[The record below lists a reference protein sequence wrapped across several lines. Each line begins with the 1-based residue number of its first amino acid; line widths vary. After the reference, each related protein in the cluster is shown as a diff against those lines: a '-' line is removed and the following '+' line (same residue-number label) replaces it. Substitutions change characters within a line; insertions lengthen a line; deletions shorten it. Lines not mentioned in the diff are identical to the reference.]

1 MEEDELKYVMRLLD
15 DLSDA
20 ILEEILKFHDEVERR
35 IPHSE
40 FSKETWDFFKINLK
54 NNPVTTSKILMYIQ
68 EQSQNETVINNIQ
81 IIYLEILKVELSEN
95 NCSDKLITLIS
106 LIKWKENFVDKFIHQ
121 ILIHLTEDGFRQ
133 YRKQILLSL
142 LPHDKPYLL
151 SVASEAMQRNEP
163 QKEFKLTPEYML
175 ELCYQDKI
183 HWLLKAAE
191 VYKHQLLDMES
202 VTFKINNFTKQILIM
217 VLIDLTNSAETYDL
231 SSLVHQLTNIF
242 SILDTYTTSDDQ
254 LQFYLT
260 EIKRELT
267 VIKFCLE
274 NNCKIMTTCIFSQVL
289 SQSALTVISQVCRL
303 SKIDRYKVSRLLNIN
318 NDFMNELVT
327 LSSKK
332 EVKKRESNSINWDVL
347 TYNSYCAITKVI
359 DTILNSSEGADDPQ
373 ETSSSLEDVKRL
385 ILSLQPLQ
393 YCVEVIENIFSCLFL
408 RYEFFSCYEQTQEFP
423 CGTHSECS
431 YFYSKKQTKS
441 PKYISTDNVGFI
453 CNAFTMQIV
462 LNTLKLCL
470 EKIDDDL
477 VVEDIDPDMV
487 ARFKNLI
494 KIVNH
499 SMWKLQLVSTL
510 SPETNPLQLKL
521 CLDYVEVDG
530 SSEEEEHEY
539 DVKALRKKTK
549 NRRKHNSKQDV
560 DHAMLTSTISAN
572 EDAYLG
578 MKGNSIDFIS
588 TMLSQPNCLVALAL
602 FNNDFSKANQ
612 ILEMFDLADSEIAT
626 EVTFTEQL
634 RHLVAKIKNIIYYR
648 DDTRYATKEL
658 SSLSVVSTEVMGL
671 VEGFL
676 ATNRAPNSFDIL
688 ELATRHPHLQ
698 LYSHQNAPF
707 INAVDILLSSG
718 LNREITYGL
727 INVVERKLAEVR
739 NCTDVTAVKKN
750 NYIRFVE
757 DVASVTFEIFGNTDK
772 SFDFVDNICGLIVD
786 CRIPLKHKE
795 FCKMNQLAKELRQS
809 CDDLVDV
816 VNITESV
823 NIDQNL
829 LQKYHQTYMNVVA
842 ASDKD
847 ICNVG
852 EVSCH
857 GNKKSRIPYL
867 RMCYMYCKTVSQLEQ
882 EENQS
887 SDTSVDLPYFF
898 VLGKQLHDVFGNM
911 INKNEIPVTNLE
923 PICKKLNVNLIPKLI
938 LNFCPSI
945 TLASSHKEATE
956 ENFNNLLQYVYEFR
970 NPEENL
976 FLDPVANFAPLPR
989 SPDPQ
994 CLTYIILHNWVLA
1007 HIIKKIHTTSNE
1019 NSLQQSMDART
1030 KALNNYMELERFNC
1044 LKVLFDGNKYLASL
1058 HTSIDLDKLF
1068 VYMPKLI
1075 GAGKILKCLNIIE
1088 SLSETQQMCSANLS
1102 NLRDLIL
1109 FKLATNSMISNN
1121 WRYCQYLKC
1130 PELKLNLIL
1139 NNLNSWSAEGA
1150 MEILDYLR
1158 FLLNQEVLEE
1168 GFYEKCTDWMIK
1180 IPLYSQI
1187 ASIMGANHWYDVY
1200 EKSME
1205 NPENIIELLL
1215 DSQQYKLCLEWA
1227 DVHNVSENVKNL
1239 IVKSLLQQLFEY
1251 TNQATPEFIQELLR
1265 RLPMNQA
1272 MDLIQEEMSKV
1283 RNVEIL
1289 QVCIEFISENSFDWK
1304 LFENIKIGLQIMV
1317 EIDTNLRHLFWDLI
1331 EKPLLMIEQFL
1342 MNAKL
1347 DVLANIINKI
1357 WPNLKKDPSGDN
1369 LYYNIKIIESVIIS
1383 KNAVDAL
1390 LRFYAEKALDMKNPL
1405 NACPVP
1411 PKFMDDSLLQSIDS
1425 INIESANKPFIM
1437 PEQVP
1442 TKEQWA
1448 EDYSTDRCMLC
1459 RTSIF
1464 SMIIRR
1470 HHCRRCGR
1478 LVCHACSSRR
1488 MQVPTYPSGVKF
1500 RVCNDCYTQTMT
1512 KKSSSEYDNVLLSS
1526 NSDSA
1531 ASGTTCMDWCLSAN
1545 SGRNEAVRAE
1555 FNYEFTPNVTLCLSI
1570 MKMHSINLDYPRFL
1584 LDRSDE
1590 VARELS
1596 RGGDARL
1603 LVRARRSLLLAAAE
1617 LYSRTPQEKNG
1628 AGNISRLAETGA
1640 AHATRCLAHADA
1652 MATLVKHQAHH
1663 LIPQQGA
1670 HPSQIVRSLL
1680 EAEKWE
1686 LALEIATKSG
1696 LPRNSVLAAWGKACL
1711 KAGCFKQAREKFAHC
1726 FKSTVNVYVEDDC
1739 EFGKEASE
1747 SHFMNRRVQS
1757 LRYSE
1762 RSSSSV
1768 SSVQSDGR
1776 PRTNPPLLNE
1786 IVNML
1791 ENMNYPV
1798 NQQLLNKAETI
1809 KTTNEKLTSLNMGK
1823 KKIQLTEPALNI
1835 MHTLASVKK
1844 IKQGDYSDF
1853 QTAFLQPK
1861 KSLAQGLL
1869 RRNNNHSEPKTD
1881 QNYKRLDPFFYKE
1894 CVYYLT
1900 NYGSHVANIAF
1911 YLKHSNMTEVITY
1924 CYDNF
1929 VEKETFTEC
1938 VYMECLKKDRV
1949 NELLKAMSD
1958 MDSTLEM
1965 WSEYIMHICRT
1976 LEMSKRLEALYA
1988 LQCGSGQHARASAT
2002 CALLYSRP
2010 TARGPTPFAALHAR
2024 QHHLNAAL
2032 HHLGQCVPVAVSEYT
2047 CPLFMPS
2054 SVTSV
2059 RPPPGPVRARRKTN
2073 DPKSLNFNLDKATID
2088 NLMTTITRQMEL
2100 TKYLAACEASGRLT
2114 EKVLN
2119 EVIPVQSGRRDD
2131 NNFRPVTLFGST
2143 TDKIRL
2149 VAVVLATGQSIEAG
2163 FELAFKIITEHK
2175 LDSMNIYT
2183 HVARYLVQSDRF
2195 MEVKTL
2201 AKCIRSSKEIAANLM
2216 SDQVL
2221 QAGVTAVVTQ
2231 CEARGQLHDEQAEIL
2246 IADIHSVTIKI
2257 SCYLTC
2263 RNVSSAYILAARNDR
2278 TNDLRRVL
2286 QESERLGNDHV
2297 RNACIK
2303 RLTSKNVL

>member
-1 MEEDELKYVMRLLD
+1 MEEEELKYVINLLD
-15 DLSDA
+15 DLSVSTY
-20 ILEEILKFHDEVERR
+20 EEILNFHYDIEDRK
-35 IPHSE
+35 PPSE
-40 FSKETWDFFKINLK
+40 FSNEIWDFFKMNMK
-54 NNPVTTSKILMYIQ
+54 NNPVTTSKILAYIQ
-68 EQSQNETVINNIQ
+68 QNSQNEIITKNIQ
-81 IIYLEILKVELSEN
+81 MIYLEVLKSEFSEN

-106 LIKWKENFVDKFIHQ
+106 LVRWKDQFLNKFVQ
-121 ILIHLTEDGFRQ
+121 EVLIHLTEDIYRQ

-142 LPHDKPYLL
+142 LPHDTPNLL
-151 SVASEAMQRNEP
+151 SIASEAMQRNEP

-175 ELCYQDKI
+175 ELCYQDKT

-191 VYKHQLLDMES
+191 VYKHQLHDMES

-242 SILDTYTTSDDQ
+242 SILDTYSTADEQ

-274 NNCKIMTTCIFSQVL
+274 NNCKIMTTSIFTQVL
-289 SQSALTVISQVCRL
+289 SQSALTVISQICRL
-303 SKIDRYKVSRLLNIN
+303 SKVDRYKVSRLLNVN
-318 NDFMNELVT
+318 NEFMKELVT
-327 LSSKK
+327 LSSKS
-332 EVKKRESNSINWDVL
+332 EAKRKDSNCVNWDVL

-359 DTILNSSEGADDPQ
+359 DTILSSSEGIDDPQ
-373 ETSSSLEDVKRL
+373 ETTSSLEDVKRL

-408 RYEFFSCYEQTQEFP
+408 RYEFFSCYEQTQDFP

-431 YFYSKKQTKS
+431 YFYSKKQNRS
-441 PKYISTDNVGFI
+441 PKSISTNNAGFM
-453 CNAFTMQIV
+453 CNAFTTQIV

-470 EKIDDDL
+470 EKIDGDMK
-477 VVEDIDPDMV
+477 VEEIDQDVV

-494 KIVNH
+494 RIVNH

-510 SPETNPLQLKL
+510 SPETNPLQMKL

-530 SSEEEEHEY
+530 SSEEDDREY
-539 DVKALRKKTK
+539 DIKTLRKKIK
-549 NRRKHNSKQDV
+549 GRRKFNTKQDV
-560 DHAMLTSTISAN
+560 DHTMVASTISAN
-572 EDAYLG
+572 EDAFLG
-578 MKGNSIDFIS
+578 IKGNTIDFIS
-588 TMLSQPNCLVALAL
+588 TMLAQPNCLVALAL
-602 FNNDFSKANQ
+602 YNNDFSKANQ

-676 ATNRAPNSFDIL
+676 ASNRVPHSFDIL

-739 NCTDVTAVKKN
+739 SSTDVSAVKKN

-757 DVASVTFEIFGNTDK
+757 DIASVTFEIFGNAEK
-772 SFDFVDNICGLIVD
+772 SFDFIDNVCGLIVD
-786 CRIPLKHKE
+786 CRIPIKHKE
-795 FCKMNQLAKELRQS
+795 FCKMNQLAKEMRQS
-809 CDDLVDV
+809 CEDLVDI
-816 VNITESV
+816 VNINETAE
-823 NIDQNL
+823 IDQNL
-829 LQKYHQTYMNVVA
+829 LQKYHQIYMNVVTA
-842 ASDKD
+842 TDKD
-847 ICNVG
+847 ICNMA
-852 EVSCH
+852 EVAHH
-857 GNKKSRIPYL
+857 GNKKTRIPYL
-867 RMCYMYCKTVSQLEQ
+867 RMCYIYCKTVSQLEQ
-882 EENQS
+882 EETHS
-887 SDTSVDLPYFF
+887 SDGSVDLPYFF
-898 VLGKQLHDVFGNM
+898 ILEKQLSDVFGNM
-911 INKNEIPVTNLE
+911 INNKEIPVTSLE

-945 TLASSHKEATE
+945 SLTGPHKEATE
-956 ENFNNLLQYVYEFR
+956 ENFNNLLQSVYEFR
-970 NPEENL
+970 NPEEKL
-976 FLDPVANFAPLPR
+976 FLDPVTNFAPLPR

-994 CLTYIILHNWVLA
+994 CLTYIVLHNWVLA

-1019 NSLQQSMDART
+1019 TSLQQSMDART

-1058 HTSIDLDKLF
+1058 HTTIDLDKLF
-1068 VYMPKLI
+1068 TYMPQLI
-1075 GAGKILKCLNIIE
+1075 GTGKILKCLNILE
-1088 SLSETQQMCSANLS
+1088 CLSERQLMCSANLS

-1109 FKLATNSMISNN
+1109 FKLATNPMINNN

-1130 PELKLNLIL
+1130 PELKVNLIL
-1139 NNLNSWSAEGA
+1139 NNLNSWPATGA
-1150 MEILDYLR
+1150 MEVLDYLR
-1158 FLLNQEVLEE
+1158 FLLKVDALED
-1168 GFYEKCTDWMIK
+1168 GLYEKCTDWVIK
-1180 IPLYSQI
+1180 IPLYDQI
-1187 ASIMGANHWYDVY
+1187 ASIMGANHWFDIY
-1200 EKSME
+1200 ERSME
-1205 NPENIIELLL
+1205 NPENIIEVLL

-1227 DVHNVSENVKNL
+1227 DAHNVSDNMKNL

-1251 TNQATPEFIQELLR
+1251 TNQATPELIRDLLG

-1272 MDLIQEEMSKV
+1272 MDLIQEEMTKV
-1283 RNVEIL
+1283 RNIEIL
-1289 QVCIEFISENSFDWK
+1289 QVCIEFISDNSFDWK
-1304 LFENIKIGLQIMV
+1304 SFENIKIGLQIML
-1317 EIDTNLRHLFWDLI
+1317 EIDTSIRHLFWDLI
-1331 EKPLLMIEQFL
+1331 ERPLLMVEQFL

-1347 DVLANIINKI
+1347 DVLAKIINTI

-1369 LYYNIKIIESVIIS
+1369 LYYNIMTIESVIIS
-1383 KNAVDAL
+1383 RNSVDAL

-1405 NACPVP
+1405 NTCPVP
-1411 PKFMDDSLLQSIDS
+1411 PKPTDDSLLQSIDS
-1425 INIESANKPFIM
+1425 INIEAATKPFVM

-1442 TKEQWA
+1442 SKDQWV
-1448 EDYSTDRCMLC
+1448 EDYSADRCMLC
-1459 RTSIF
+1459 NTSIF

-1478 LVCHACSSRR
+1478 LVCHACSRRR
-1488 MQVPTYPSGVKF
+1488 MQVPTYPSSVKF
-1500 RVCNDCYTQTMT
+1500 RVCDDCYTQTMNKRT
-1512 KKSSSEYDNVLLSS
+1512 SSDNENLMLSS

-1531 ASGTTCMDWCLSAN
+1531 GSGVTCMDWCLSTNA
-1545 SGRNEAVRAE
+1545 GRNEAVRAE
-1555 FNYEFTPNVTLCLSI
+1555 FSYEFTPNVTLCLTI

-1617 LYSRTPQEKNG
+1617 LYSRTPHEKNG
-1628 AGNISRLAETGA
+1628 SGNISRLAETGA

-1711 KAGCFKQAREKFAHC
+1711 KAGCFKQAREKFSHC
-1726 FKSTVNVYVEDDC
+1726 FKSTVNVCVEEDC
-1739 EFGKEASE
+1739 EYGKEASE
-1747 SHFMNRRVQS
+1747 SHFMSRRVQS

-1762 RSSSSV
+1762 RSSSSM

-1798 NQQLLNKAETI
+1798 NQQLLTKAETI
-1809 KTTNEKLTSLNMGK
+1809 KSTNEKLTSLNVGK
-1823 KKIQLTEPALNI
+1823 KKIQLTEPALNL
-1835 MHTLASVKK
+1835 MHTLASVRK

-1853 QTAFLQPK
+1853 QTAVVQPK

-1869 RRNNNHSEPKTD
+1869 RRHTTQAEPKPD
-1881 QNYKRLDPFFYKE
+1881 QNHKRLDPFFYKE
-1894 CVYYLT
+1894 CVYYLS

-1924 CYDNF
+1924 CYDNM
-1929 VEKETFTEC
+1929 VEKETFTDC

-1976 LEMSKRLEALYA
+1976 LEMTKRLDALYA

-2010 TARGPTPFAALHAR
+2010 TPRGFAPFAALLSR

-2032 HHLGQCVPVAVSEYT
+2032 HHLGQCVPVA
-2047 CPLFMPS
+2047 
-2054 SVTSV
+2054 
-2059 RPPPGPVRARRKTN
+2059 AKAN
-2073 DPKSLNFNLDKATID
+2073 DPKSLHFNLDKTTID
-2088 NLMTTITRQMEL
+2088 NLMTTMTRQIEL
-2100 TKYLAACEASGRLT
+2100 TKYLAGCEANGRLS

-2119 EVIPVQSGRRDD
+2119 EVIPVQSSKREDD
-2131 NNFRPVTLFGST
+2131 FRPVTLFGST

-2149 VAVVLATGQSIEAG
+2149 VAVVLATGQSIESG
-2163 FELAFKIITEHK
+2163 FELAFK
-2175 LDSMNIYT
+2175 
-2183 HVARYLVQSDRF
+2183 
-2195 MEVKTL
+2195 
-2201 AKCIRSSKEIAANLM
+2201 
-2216 SDQVL
+2216 
-2221 QAGVTAVVTQ
+2221 
-2231 CEARGQLHDEQAEIL
+2231 
-2246 IADIHSVTIKI
+2246 
-2257 SCYLTC
+2257 
-2263 RNVSSAYILAARNDR
+2263 
-2278 TNDLRRVL
+2278 
-2286 QESERLGNDHV
+2286 
-2297 RNACIK
+2297 
-2303 RLTSKNVL
+2303 